1 MVTLAGGSDRKE
13 LKEMWVGEAGSVPW
27 SGAEDGGCAC
37 VGSLDC
43 VPAVHTC
50 PVKAGRKFKTPR
62 WEKG

>member
-1 MVTLAGGSDRKE
+1 MGGSDRRE
-13 LKEMWVGEAGSVPW
+13 LKETRVGEAGSVPW

-50 PVKAGRKFKTPR
+50 PARTR
-62 WEKG
+62 QEI

>member
-43 VPAVHTC
+43 VPTVHMR
-50 PVKAGRKFKTPR
+50 PARSR
-62 WEKG
+62 QEI